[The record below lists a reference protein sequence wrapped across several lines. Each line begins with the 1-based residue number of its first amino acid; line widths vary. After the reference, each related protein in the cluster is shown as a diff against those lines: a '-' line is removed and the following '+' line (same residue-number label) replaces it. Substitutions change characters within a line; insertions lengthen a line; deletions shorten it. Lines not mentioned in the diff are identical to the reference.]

1 MKLKIKKDAPL
12 KNMQEQFNAV
22 YPYLKNEFFRK
33 ANSENEL
40 SPADEKIDPGTVAG
54 RLPDFKKEGTINIGG
69 QRTVAQMET
78 DFREIAG
85 LFVQVF
91 RKAGSLW
98 IGTSRTDGWTL
109 RKQNEEGRVSGRPA
123 NGRTFSEKLA
133 DRHIDAD

>member
-1 MKLKIKKDAPL
+1 MKLKIKKEAPI
-12 KNMQEQFNAV
+12 KDIQEQFGTV
-22 YPYLKNEFFRK
+22 YPFLKLEFFRK
-33 ANSENEL
+33 AHSENEL
-40 SPADEKIDPGTVAG
+40 SPADEKIDPGIVTG

-109 RKQNEEGRVSGRPA
+109 RKQNEEGSVSGLPA